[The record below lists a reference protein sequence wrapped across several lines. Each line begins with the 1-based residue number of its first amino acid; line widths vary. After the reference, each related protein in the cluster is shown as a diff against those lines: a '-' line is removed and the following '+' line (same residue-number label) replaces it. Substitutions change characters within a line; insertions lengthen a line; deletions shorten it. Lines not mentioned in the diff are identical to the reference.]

1 MVAGI
6 WMELF
11 SLIRKN
17 YPQTKVAWEFAIE
30 TLSYIY
36 IWKVLISVIK
46 MKQNILGAWN
56 TKMSTILI
64 LISWTIHVHI
74 SKIWSALKSYT
85 KKDKI
90 WVCRI
95 FSALEKNILNVI
107 IQSIVYEVTHHIFNI
122 HIVLLCHLCNWICF
136 NNLLHYGRSCF
147 LLHLSK
153 L

>member
-30 TLSYIY
+30 TVSYIY

-74 SKIWSALKSYT
+74 SKKLKFI
-85 KKDKI
+85 KI
-90 WVCRI
+90 
-95 FSALEKNILNVI
+95 
-107 IQSIVYEVTHHIFNI
+107 
-122 HIVLLCHLCNWICF
+122 
-136 NNLLHYGRSCF
+136 LH
-147 LLHLSK
+147 
-153 L
+153 